1 MLKILIVDDHPVVRR
16 GVKQILTEV
25 ADIGLVGEAKD
36 SVEAFQLLQGE
47 AWDAVVLDIMMPGK
61 GGLET
66 LKEIKQRYDDLP
78 VLILSI
84 YPEDQWA
91 LRVLKE
97 GAAGYMNKEC
107 APDELVGA
115 LRKIIRGGRYI
126 SPALAEKLAFMIDK
140 KKPLHEELSSREYQV
155 MLMLAEGKTL
165 SQIAEMLSLSVKTV
179 STYRT
184 RVLEKMNME
193 NNAELIRYAI
203 AHHLVLAP

>member
-16 GVKQILTEV
+16 GVRQILAEV
-25 ADIGLVGEAKD
+25 PDIGSVGEAKD
-36 SVEAFQLLQGE
+36 AAEAFHALQGDT
-47 AWDAVVLDIMMPGK
+47 WDAVVLDIMMPGK

-66 LKEIKQRYDDLP
+66 LKEMKHRYPGLP

-115 LRKIIRGGRYI
+115 LRKIIRGGRYV
-126 SPALAEKLAFMIDK
+126 SPALAEKLAFMIDAK
-140 KKPLHEELSSREYQV
+140 QPVHEDLSSREYQV
-155 MLMLAEGKTL
+155 MVMLAEGKTL
-165 SQIAEMLSLSVKTV
+165 SQIADLLSLSVKTV
-179 STYRT
+179 STYRS
-184 RVLEKMNME
+184 RILEKMDME

-203 AHHLVLAP
+203 AHHLVLTP